1 MSGAAAGSDDFLAAL
16 RLAVEHLGA
25 SVVPPRSSRQGDEPI
40 VWKGETVAYLRLNEL
55 HGALERAVASVE
67 REIGQRLAE
76 MSRTEKQV
84 AVRRLDEH
92 GAFLLRG
99 AVEHVAG
106 WMGVSKVTL
115 YSYLNAIER
124 ADQRTTEESK

>member
-1 MSGAAAGSDDFLAAL
+1 MTNGVDDFLSAL
-16 RLAVEHLGA
+16 RLAVDHLGA
-25 SVVPPRSSRQGDEPI
+25 TVVNPRSSRRGDEPVI
-40 VWKGETVAYLRLNEL
+40 WNGEVVAHLRLNEL

-67 REIGQRLAE
+67 REIGTRLVDMTRA
-76 MSRTEKQV
+76 EKQV

-99 AVEHVAG
+99 AVEDVAG

-124 ADQRTTEESK
+124 ADS

>member
-1 MSGAAAGSDDFLAAL
+1 MTGEADEFLAAL
-16 RLAVEHLGA
+16 RLAVEPLGA
-25 SVVPPRSSRQGDEPI
+25 SVVPLRSSRTGDHP
-40 VWKGETVAYLRLNEL
+40 VLWRGKTVAYVRQNDL

-67 REIGQRLAE
+67 REIGSSLTDMDRA
-76 MSRTEKQV
+76 EKQG
-84 AVRRLDEH
+84 AVRRLDER

-99 AVEHVAG
+99 SVEDVAE

-124 ADQRTTEESK
+124 ANR

>member
-1 MSGAAAGSDDFLAAL
+1 MNDRTQEFLSAL
-16 RLAVEHLGA
+16 RQAVESLGA
-25 SVVPPRSSRQGDEPI
+25 SVIPVRSSRMGDEPV
-40 VWKGETVAYLRLNEL
+40 VWQGETVAYVRLNEL

-67 REIGQRLAE
+67 REIGSRLSE
-76 MSRTEKQV
+76 MDRSQKQA

-99 AVEHVAG
+99 AVEDVAG

-115 YSYLNAIER
+115 YTYLNAIER
-124 ADQRTTEESK
+124 ANA

>member
-1 MSGAAAGSDDFLAAL
+1 MSDDADQFLSAL
-16 RLAVEHLGA
+16 RPIVESLGA
-25 SVVPPRSSRQGDEPI
+25 SVLSSRSSRPGDEP
-40 VWKGETVAYLRLNEL
+40 VMWDGEVVAYLRPSEL
-55 HGALERAVASVE
+55 HGALERLVASVE
-67 REIGQRLAE
+67 REIGERLPE
-76 MSRTEKQV
+76 MDRAQKQA

-99 AVEHVAG
+99 AVEDVAQ

-124 ADQRTTEESK
+124 AER

>member
-1 MSGAAAGSDDFLAAL
+1 MSERAQEFLSAL
-16 RLAVEHLGA
+16 RPVVESLGA
-25 SVVPPRSSRQGDEPI
+25 SVIPVRSSRKGDEPV
-40 VWKGETVAYLRLNEL
+40 VWQGETVAYVRLNEL

-67 REIGQRLAE
+67 REIGGRLSDLDRAQ
-76 MSRTEKQV
+76 KQA

-99 AVEHVAG
+99 AVEDVAG

-115 YSYLNAIER
+115 YTYLNAIER
-124 ADQRTTEESK
+124 ANA

>member
-1 MSGAAAGSDDFLAAL
+1 MSDHTQEFLSAL
-16 RLAVEHLGA
+16 RPVIESLGA
-25 SVVPPRSSRQGDEPI
+25 SVIPVRSSRKGDEPV
-40 VWKGETVAYLRLNEL
+40 VWRGETVAFVRLNEL

-67 REIGQRLAE
+67 REVGSRLSE
-76 MSRTEKQV
+76 MDRAQKQV

-99 AVEHVAG
+99 AVEDVAG

-115 YSYLNAIER
+115 YTYLNAIER
-124 ADQRTTEESK
+124 ANA

>member
-1 MSGAAAGSDDFLAAL
+1 MSERAQEFLSAL
-16 RLAVEHLGA
+16 RPVVESLGA
-25 SVVPPRSSRQGDEPI
+25 SVIPVRSSRKGDEPV
-40 VWKGETVAYLRLNEL
+40 VWQGETVAYVRLNEL

-67 REIGQRLAE
+67 REIGGRLAD
-76 MSRTEKQV
+76 MDRAQKQA

-99 AVEHVAG
+99 AVEDVAG

-115 YSYLNAIER
+115 YTYLNAIER
-124 ADQRTTEESK
+124 ANA

>member
-1 MSGAAAGSDDFLAAL
+1 MATAPITDEIQEFLSAL
-16 RLAVEHLGA
+16 RPAIESLGA
-25 SVVPPRSSRQGDEPI
+25 SVIPERSSRSGDEPV
-40 VWKGETVAYLRLNEL
+40 VWRGETIAYVRLNEL
-55 HGALERAVASVE
+55 HGALERVVASVE
-67 REIGQRLAE
+67 RELGGRLSE
-76 MSRTEKQV
+76 MDRAQKQA

-99 AVEHVAG
+99 AVEDVSG

-124 ADQRTTEESK
+124 ADL

>member
-1 MSGAAAGSDDFLAAL
+1 MTDGTDEFLSAL
-16 RLAVEHLGA
+16 RAVVESLGA
-25 SVVPPRSSRQGDEPI
+25 SVVPVRSSKQGDAP
-40 VWKGETVAYLRLNEL
+40 VLWQGETVAYLRLNEL
-55 HGALERAVASVE
+55 HGALERLVASVE
-67 REIGQRLAE
+67 REVGTRLSE
-76 MSRTEKQV
+76 MNRTDKQV

-99 AVEHVAG
+99 AVEDVAG

-124 ADQRTTEESK
+124 TDS

>member
-1 MSGAAAGSDDFLAAL
+1 MTDGADEFLSAL
-16 RLAVEHLGA
+16 RLAVDHLGA
-25 SVVPPRSSRQGDEPI
+25 TVLAPRSSRKGDEPVI
-40 VWKGETVAYLRLNEL
+40 WKGETVAYLRLNEL

-67 REIGQRLAE
+67 REIGTRLVE
-76 MSRTEKQV
+76 MTRAEKQV

-99 AVEHVAG
+99 AVEDVAG

-124 ADQRTTEESK
+124 ADS

>member
-1 MSGAAAGSDDFLAAL
+1 MNDNANGTDGFLSAL

-25 SVVPPRSSRQGDEPI
+25 SVVPARSSRKGDEPVI
-40 VWKGETVAYLRLNEL
+40 WQGETVAYLRLNEL

-76 MSRTEKQV
+76 MSRAEKQI

-99 AVEHVAG
+99 AVEDVAG

-124 ADQRTTEESK
+124 ADG

>member
-1 MSGAAAGSDDFLAAL
+1 MSDRAQEFLSAL
-16 RLAVEHLGA
+16 RPVVESLGA
-25 SVVPPRSSRQGDEPI
+25 SVIPVRSSRKGDEPV
-40 VWKGETVAYLRLNEL
+40 VWQGETVAYVRLNEL

-67 REIGQRLAE
+67 REIGGRLSDLDRAQ
-76 MSRTEKQV
+76 KQA

-99 AVEHVAG
+99 AVEDVAG

-115 YSYLNAIER
+115 YTYLNAIER
-124 ADQRTTEESK
+124 ANA

>member
-1 MSGAAAGSDDFLAAL
+1 MTDGADDFLSAL
-16 RLAVEHLGA
+16 RLAVDHLGA
-25 SVVPPRSSRQGDEPI
+25 TVVNTRSSRSGDEP
-40 VWKGETVAYLRLNEL
+40 VMWKGEIVAHIRLNEL

-67 REIGQRLAE
+67 REIGTRLAD
-76 MSRTEKQV
+76 MTRVEKQV

-99 AVEHVAG
+99 AVEDVAG

-124 ADQRTTEESK
+124 ADT